1 MKDKDLMLFVRVQ
14 AWPLVEVCK
23 HNEEEEATLHVFK
36 KNRTHMLVMYSSVY
50 IYHKTSSDTCF

>member
-14 AWPLVEVCK
+14 AWPLVDICK
-23 HNEEEEATLHVFK
+23 HNKEEEATLHVFK

-50 IYHKTSSDTCF
+50 IS